1 MTIIQ
6 ELPTMA
12 IANPEMY
19 RICCNPSI
27 CGEEKAGLAP
37 ARECVARQSL
47 VALANPALHRM
58 SDNATAGY
66 DDRKLKPVSD
76 QYIVCM
82 SMRPFSLARFSA
94 QR

>member
-1 MTIIQ
+1 MS
-6 ELPTMA
+6 

-19 RICCNPSI
+19 RICHNPSI

-37 ARECVARQSL
+37 ARECVDRQSL
-47 VALANPALHRM
+47 AALRNPALHRM
-58 SDNATAGY
+58 SGNATSGY
-66 DDRKLKPVSD
+66 DGRKLKPVSH

>member
-1 MTIIQ
+1 MLKIS
-6 ELPTMA
+6 LAA
-12 IANPEMY
+12 IANP
-19 RICCNPSI
+19 
-27 CGEEKAGLAP
+27 
-37 ARECVARQSL
+37 V
-47 VALANPALHRM
+47 LHDM

-94 QR
+94 QW

>member
-1 MTIIQ
+1 MSIV
-6 ELPTMA
+6 
-12 IANPEMY
+12 NSEMY
-19 RICCNPSI
+19 RICHNPSI
-27 CGEEKAGLAP
+27 CGEEKAGLAL
-37 ARECVARQSL
+37 ARECVGRQSL
-47 VALANPALHRM
+47 AALANPALHRM
-58 SDNATAGY
+58 SGNTTAGY